1 MSLSFRPLPS
11 LLLLALL
18 GVGSVAVAGPRQ
30 DQQVPSVAPPSATY
44 GRARPRPAP
53 SSERPTSRHED
64 ALSDSVRRIERSTRG
79 QVLSAERVP
88 YDGRNLNRIKVV
100 DDRGRVRV
108 YMDDPAQS
116 NGGRPPSAGTPTRGD
131 DD

>member
-1 MSLSFRPLPS
+1 MLLSLRTLPS

-18 GVGSVAVAGPRQ
+18 GACSAALAGPQSQ
-30 DQQVPSVAPPSATY
+30 DSRDQVSALPDLPRPHRAAPPPLQEQ
-44 GRARPRPAP
+44 RAPM
-53 SSERPTSRHED
+53 HNED
-64 ALSDSVRRIERSTRG
+64 ALSDSVRKIERSKRG

-88 YDGRNLNRIKVV
+88 YEGRNLNRIKVI

-108 YMDDPAQS
+108 YMDDPQQPA
-116 NGGRPPSAGTPTRGD
+116 PPSRAPTRGD

>member
-1 MSLSFRPLPS
+1 MPLSFRPLPS
-11 LLLLALL
+11 LLLFALL
-18 GVGSVAVAGPRQ
+18 GAGTVAVAGPRQ
-30 DQQVPSVAPPSATY
+30 DPSPSQDPVPQRQ
-44 GRARPRPAP
+44 RADRQPA
-53 SSERPTSRHED
+53 ED

-108 YMDDPAQS
+108 YMDDPQS
-116 NGGRPPSAGTPTRGD
+116 QQPQPQPPPTRGD